1 MGIWYYLSAYVA
13 GLAGAP
19 YLPAPWDSP
28 LVPSLCALAAGLGVL
43 FIRRFGIGLP
53 ILFFSLL
60 GIALYQEA
68 LGPPTAPDHI
78 RAFAGTGPWV
88 IEGRVRALA
97 QRQGGG
103 FNLEVATEKI
113 VDGGKSRAV
122 SGILRVSVDQGE
134 NPACSGSR
142 VRFMAR
148 PRAPRAFGLPGE
160 FDYPRHLAYRGI
172 FATAHLTDTRE
183 LVVFADPPGMRPTP
197 ARLRTSLGAAI
208 DRAVSAEAAPLVRAL
223 VIGDTSLLSQD
234 DRERL
239 ARGGVSHL
247 FAISGL
253 HLGLVAA
260 FLYAGAN
267 RLYRR
272 SERLLLLAPARR
284 ILPVALLVPLFG
296 YLLLTGDGIATRRAF
311 VMLAAVALLMLAN
324 RRTPPLKLLA
334 GCAFLFLLAE
344 PLILFQPAFQLSF
357 AGLFGILVLV
367 PRWHPGSRLRP
378 KALSYLVGLALT
390 TGAATVA
397 TTPLVLANF
406 HLLAPAG
413 LVANLFA
420 VPLIGLVAVPLGL
433 GGALLLPLWE
443 AGADLLFT
451 GCGRVTLTVLEL
463 VDRTVDLPF
472 LGAVTC
478 YASPALLAGSTL
490 LALGLLLPGGIRRW
504 WPARAGCALLAGL
517 LFIAPARSSSALTV
531 TSLSVGQGDAT
542 LLTLDGG
549 RHFLID
555 GGGSHDARFDVG
567 RRLLAP
573 ALGRLG
579 VRRLEAVI
587 LTHDHPD
594 HSQGL
599 ARVLEDFPV
608 DEFWTAQ
615 TADKLNEPLR
625 AGLAQSG
632 VPVVIPPPGWSL
644 RRESGDKSL
653 WIFTP
658 RQNPNNPNDA
668 SLVLLVRHGDNG
680 ALLTG
685 DLEEAGVEQLLDQPL
700 PYPANLLKL
709 PHHGSGKCHPEWLL
723 DEVRPTLAFASLGFG
738 NRFRFP
744 HVRVTDALEARGIP
758 LWRTDRDGSLRFVSD
773 SRTWQATHWN
783 QRLFR

>member
-1 MGIWYYLSAYVA
+1 MAIWHFLSAYAA
-13 GLAGAP
+13 GLASAP

-28 LVPSLCALAAGLGVL
+28 LVPGLCAFVAGISVL
-43 FIRRFGIGLP
+43 FIRRLGIVLP
-53 ILFFSLL
+53 ILFFYLL
-60 GIALYQEA
+60 GIAFYQNA
-68 LGPPTAPDHI
+68 LSPPTAPDHI
-78 RAFAGTGPWV
+78 RAFTGTQTWV

-103 FNLEVATEKI
+103 FNLEIATERI
-113 VDGGKSRAV
+113 VDGEESRAV
-122 SGILRVSVDQGE
+122 SGILLVSIDQGE
-134 NPACSGSR
+134 SPVRSGSR
-142 VRFMAR
+142 VRFIAR
-148 PRAPRAFGLPGE
+148 PRAPRPFGLPGE
-160 FDYPRHLAYRGI
+160 FDYPRHLAYRDI

-183 LVVFADPPGMRPTP
+183 LVVFADPPGVGLTP
-197 ARLRTSLGAAI
+197 SRLREGLGKAI
-208 DRAVSAEAAPLVRAL
+208 DRAVSDEAAPLVRAL
-223 VIGDTSLLSQD
+223 VIGDKSLLRQE

-260 FLYAGAN
+260 LLYAGAN
-267 RLYRR
+267 LLYRR

-284 ILPVALLVPLFG
+284 LLPLLLLAPLFG

-311 VMLAAVALLMLAN
+311 VMLTAVALLMSAN
-324 RRTPPLKLLA
+324 RQTPPVKLLA
-334 GCAFLFLLAE
+334 SCALIFLLAE

-367 PRWHPGSRLRP
+367 PRWHPGTRRWP
-378 KALSYLVGLALT
+378 KGLSYAVGLALT
-390 TGAATVA
+390 TVAATVT

-413 LVANLFA
+413 LVTNLFA

-443 AGADLLFT
+443 AGANLLLT
-451 GCGRVTLTVLEL
+451 GCGQVTLGVLEL
-463 VDRTVDLPF
+463 VDRTVDLP
-472 LGAVTC
+472 LLRALTC
-478 YASPALLAGSTL
+478 YASPGLLAASALLALS
-490 LALGLLLPGGIRRW
+490 LLLPGGSRRRW
-504 WPARAGCALLAGL
+504 LGRAGCALFAGL
-517 LFIAPARSSSALTV
+517 LLIAPERSSSALTV

-555 GGGSHDARFDVG
+555 GGGFHDTRFDVG

-599 ARVLEDFPV
+599 TGVLETFPV

-615 TADKLNEPLR
+615 PAEKLNDALR
-625 AGLAQSG
+625 ASLAKSG
-632 VPVVIPPPGWSL
+632 VPVVIQPPGWSL
-644 RRESGDKSL
+644 RRERDERSL

-658 RQNPNNPNDA
+658 EQNTDNLNDA
-668 SLVLLVRHGDNG
+668 SLVLLVRDGDNG

-685 DLEEAGVEQLLDQPL
+685 DLEEAGIEQLLAHPL
-700 PYPANLLKL
+700 PYQVNLLKL

-723 DEVRPTLAFASLGFG
+723 DEVRPKLAFASLGFG

>member
-1 MGIWYYLSAYVA
+1 MGIRYYLSAYAA

-28 LVPSLCALAAGLGVL
+28 LVPGLCALAAGIAVL
-43 FIRRFGIGLP
+43 LLRRFGIVLP

-60 GIALYQEA
+60 GIAFYQEA
-68 LGPPTAPDHI
+68 LSPPTAPDHI
-78 RAFAGTGPWV
+78 RAFAGAQTWG

-97 QRQGGG
+97 PRQGGG

-113 VDGGKSRAV
+113 VDGEESRAV
-122 SGILRVSVDQGE
+122 SGILLVSIDQGE
-134 NPACSGSR
+134 SPVRSGSR

-148 PRAPRAFGLPGE
+148 PRSPRPFGLPGE

-172 FATAHLTDTRE
+172 FATAHLTDARE
-183 LVVFADPPGMRPTP
+183 LVVFADPPGAGLTP
-197 ARLRTSLGAAI
+197 SRLRERLGAAI
-208 DRAVSAEAAPLVRAL
+208 DRAVPGEAPLVRAL
-223 VIGDTSLLSQD
+223 VIGDKSTLSQN

-239 ARGGVSHL
+239 ARGGVAHL

-260 FLYAGAN
+260 LLYAGAN

-284 ILPVALLVPLFG
+284 FLPFPLLVPLFG

-311 VMLAAVALLMLAN
+311 VMLAAVTLLMLAN
-324 RRTPPLKLLA
+324 RRTPPVKLLA
-334 GCAFLFLLAE
+334 GCALVFLLAE

-367 PRWHPGSRLRP
+367 PRWLPPSRHWP
-378 KALSYLVGLALT
+378 KGLSYTAGLALT
-390 TGAATVA
+390 TVAATVT

-413 LVANLFA
+413 FVTNLFA

-433 GGALLLPLWE
+433 TGALLLPLSE
-443 AGADLLFT
+443 AGANLLFA
-451 GCGRVTLTVLEL
+451 GCGRVTLAVLEL
-463 VDRTVDLPF
+463 VDRTTDLPF

-478 YASPALLAGSTL
+478 YASPALLSVSML
-490 LALGLLLPGGIRRW
+490 LALSLLLPGGSRRYW
-504 WPARAGCALLAGL
+504 LGRAGCALLAGL
-517 LFIAPARSSSALTV
+517 LLIAPGKSSSALTV

-542 LLTLDGG
+542 LLTLAGG

-555 GGGSHDARFDVG
+555 GGGSHNARFDVG

-599 ARVLEDFPV
+599 TGVLDSFPV

-615 TADKLNEPLR
+615 PAEKLNEALR
-625 AGLAQSG
+625 ASLAKSG

-644 RRESGDKSL
+644 RHESVDKSL

-658 RQNPNNPNDA
+658 KQNPGNLNDS
-668 SLVLLVRHGDNG
+668 SLVLLVRHGENG
-680 ALLTG
+680 TLLTG
-685 DLEEAGVEQLLDQPL
+685 DLEEAGVEQLLAQPL
-700 PYPANLLKL
+700 PHPINLLKL

-723 DEVRPTLAFASLGFG
+723 DELRPTLAFASLGFG

-744 HVRVTDALEARGIP
+744 HVKVTDALEARDIP
-758 LWRTDRDGSLRFVSD
+758 LWRTDRDGTLRFVSD

>member
-1 MGIWYYLSAYVA
+1 MGIWHYLSAYAA

-28 LVPSLCALAAGLGVL
+28 LVPGLCALAAGISLL
-43 FIRRFGIGLP
+43 LIRRFGIVLP

-60 GIALYQEA
+60 GIAFYQEA
-68 LGPPTAPDHI
+68 LFPPTAPDHI
-78 RAFAGTGPWV
+78 SAFAGAQTWI

-103 FNLEVATEKI
+103 FSLEVATEKI
-113 VDGGKSRAV
+113 FDGDTSRDI
-122 SGILRVSVDQGE
+122 SGILLVSVNQGE
-134 NPACSGSR
+134 SLARNGSR
-142 VRFMAR
+142 VRFMTR
-148 PRAPRAFGLPGE
+148 LRAPRSFGLPGE
-160 FDYPRHLAYRGI
+160 FDYPRHLAYRDI
-172 FATAHLTDTRE
+172 FATAHLIDTRE
-183 LVVFADPPGMRPTP
+183 LVVFADPPGAGLTP
-197 ARLRTSLGAAI
+197 ARLRERLGTAI
-208 DRAVSAEAAPLVRAL
+208 DQALSDEAAPLVRAL
-223 VIGDTSLLSQD
+223 VIGDKSAISQN

-239 ARGGVSHL
+239 ARGGVAHL

-260 FLYAGAN
+260 LLYAGAN
-267 RLYRR
+267 LLYRR

-284 ILPVALLVPLFG
+284 LLPVPLLVPIFG

-311 VMLAAVALLMLAN
+311 VMIAAVALLMLVN
-324 RRTPPLKLLA
+324 RRTPAVKLLA

-390 TGAATVA
+390 TVAATIT

-420 VPLIGLVAVPLGL
+420 VPLIGMVAVPLGL

-443 AGADLLFT
+443 AGANLLFT
-451 GCGRVTLTVLEL
+451 GCGRITLAVLEL
-463 VDRTVDLPF
+463 VDRTVDLPL

-478 YASPALLAGSTL
+478 YASPGMLTASALLALS
-490 LALGLLLPGGIRRW
+490 LLLPGGNRRRW
-504 WPARAGCALLAGL
+504 LGRTGCALLAGWL
-517 LFIAPARSSSALTV
+517 LIVPGKSSSALTV
-531 TSLSVGQGDAT
+531 TPLSVGQGDAT

-555 GGGSHDARFDVG
+555 GGGFHDARFDIG

-599 ARVLEDFPV
+599 ARILEDFPV
-608 DEFWTAQ
+608 GEFWTAQ
-615 TADKLNEPLR
+615 PAEKLNDALR
-625 AGLAQSG
+625 TSLAKSG
-632 VPVVIPPPGWSL
+632 VPVVIPPPGWNL
-644 RRESGDKSL
+644 QLESGDKSL

-658 RQNPNNPNDA
+658 KQSTDNLNNT
-668 SLVLLVRHGDNG
+668 SLVLLVRHGNNG
-680 ALLTG
+680 VLLTG
-685 DLEEAGVEQLLDQPL
+685 DLEEAGIEQLLEQPL
-700 PYPANLLKL
+700 PHPVNLLKL
-709 PHHGSGKCHPEWLL
+709 PHHGSGKCHPERLL
-723 DEVRPTLAFASLGFG
+723 DEVRPRIAFASLGFG

-744 HVRVTDALEARGIP
+744 HVRVTDALEARRIP
-758 LWRTDRDGSLRFVSD
+758 LWRTDRDGTLRFVSD

-783 QRLFR
+783 HRLFR

>member
-1 MGIWYYLSAYVA
+1 MGIWHYLSVYVA

-28 LVPSLCALAAGLGVL
+28 FVPGLCALAAGLSVL
-43 FIRRFGIGLP
+43 LIRRFSTVLP
-53 ILFFSLL
+53 ILFFFFL
-60 GIALYQEA
+60 GIAFYQEA
-68 LGPPTAPDHI
+68 LNPPTAPDHI
-78 RAFAGTGPWV
+78 RAFTGSQTWV
-88 IEGRVRALA
+88 IEGRVRSLA

-103 FNLEVATEKI
+103 LSLEVATEKI
-113 VDGGKSRAV
+113 VDGEESRAV
-122 SGILRVSVDQGE
+122 SGILLVSIDQGE
-134 NPACSGSR
+134 SPVRNGSR

-148 PRAPRAFGLPGE
+148 PRAPRPFGLPGE
-160 FDYPRHLAYRGI
+160 FDYPRHLAYRDI

-183 LVVFADPPGMRPTP
+183 LVVFADPSGAGLTP
-197 ARLRTSLGAAI
+197 SRLRERLGAAI
-208 DRAVSAEAAPLVRAL
+208 DRAVSDEAAPWVRAL
-223 VIGDTSLLSQD
+223 VIGDKSLLTEK
-234 DRERL
+234 DREVL

-260 FLYAGAN
+260 LLYSGAN
-267 RLYRR
+267 LLYRR

-284 ILPVALLVPLFG
+284 LLPLPLLVPLFA

-311 VMLAAVALLMLAN
+311 VMLAAVALLMPAN
-324 RRTPPLKLLA
+324 RCTPPVKLLA
-334 GCAFLFLLAE
+334 SCALLFLLAE
-344 PLILFQPAFQLSF
+344 PLVFFQPAFQLSF

-367 PRWHPGSRLRP
+367 PRWHSATRRWPKGLRYT
-378 KALSYLVGLALT
+378 AGLALT
-390 TGAATVA
+390 TGAATVT

-413 LVANLFA
+413 LVTNLFA
-420 VPLIGLVAVPLGL
+420 VPLIGLLAVPLGL

-443 AGADLLFT
+443 AGARLLFT
-451 GCGRVTLTVLEL
+451 GCGRITLAVLEL
-463 VDRTVDLPF
+463 VERTVDLPF

-478 YASPALLAGSTL
+478 YASPTLLAASALLAL
-490 LALGLLLPGGIRRW
+490 CLLLPGGNRRLW
-504 WPARAGCALLAGL
+504 SGRAGCALLAGL
-517 LFIAPARSSSALTV
+517 LLIAPDKNSWALTV
-531 TSLSVGQGDAT
+531 TSLSIGQGDAT
-542 LLTLDGG
+542 LLTLEGE

-555 GGGSHDARFDVG
+555 GGGFHDPRFDVG

-599 ARVLEDFPV
+599 IGVLEEFPV
-608 DEFWTAQ
+608 AEFWTARPPE
-615 TADKLNEPLR
+615 KLND
-625 AGLAQSG
+625 ALAACLSKTK
-632 VPVVIPPPGWSL
+632 IPIFSPPAGWSQ
-644 RRESGDKSL
+644 RRENGNLSL
-653 WIFTP
+653 WTFTP
-658 RQNPNNPNDA
+658 DQQALNLNDT
-668 SLVLLVRHGDNG
+668 SLVLLVGHGDNG
-680 ALLTG
+680 VLLTG
-685 DLEEAGVEQLLDQPL
+685 DLEESGIEQLLAQPL
-700 PYPANLLKL
+700 PHPVNLLKL
-709 PHHGSGKCHPEWLL
+709 PHHGSGKCHPGRLL

-744 HVRVTDALEARGIP
+744 HARVTDALNARRIP
-758 LWRTDRDGSLRFVSD
+758 FWRTDRDGTLRFVSD

>member
-1 MGIWYYLSAYVA
+1 MGIRHYLSAYAA

-28 LVPSLCALAAGLGVL
+28 LVPGLCALAAGIAVL
-43 FIRRFGIGLP
+43 LLRRSGIVIP

-60 GIALYQEA
+60 GIAFYQEA
-68 LGPPTAPDHI
+68 LSPPTAPDHI
-78 RAFAGTGPWV
+78 RAFAGGQTRV

-97 QRQGGG
+97 PRQGGG
-103 FNLEVATEKI
+103 FNLEVTTEKI
-113 VDGGKSRAV
+113 VDGEESRAV
-122 SGILRVSVDQGE
+122 SGILLVSVDQGE
-134 NPACSGSR
+134 SPARSGSR

-148 PRAPRAFGLPGE
+148 PRAPRSFGLPGE

-172 FATAHLTDTRE
+172 FATAHLTDARE
-183 LVVFADPPGMRPTP
+183 LVVFADPPGTGLTP
-197 ARLRTSLGAAI
+197 ARLRERLGAAI
-208 DRAVSAEAAPLVRAL
+208 DQAVPGEAAPLVRAL
-223 VIGDTSLLSQD
+223 VIGDKSLQSQN

-239 ARGGVSHL
+239 ARGGVAHL

-260 FLYAGAN
+260 LLYAGAN

-284 ILPVALLVPLFG
+284 FLPFPLLVPLFG

-311 VMLAAVALLMLAN
+311 VMIAAVTLLMLAN
-324 RRTPPLKLLA
+324 RRTPPVKLLA
-334 GCAFLFLLAE
+334 GCALVFLLAE

-357 AGLFGILVLV
+357 AGLFGILLLV
-367 PRWHPGSRLRP
+367 PRWLPASRHWP
-378 KALSYLVGLALT
+378 KGLSYTAGLALT
-390 TGAATVA
+390 TVAATVT

-413 LVANLFA
+413 LVTNLFA

-433 GGALLLPLWE
+433 TGALLLPLSE
-443 AGADLLFT
+443 AGANLLFA
-451 GCGRVTLTVLEL
+451 GCGRITLAVLEL
-463 VDRTVDLPF
+463 VDRTVELPF

-478 YASPALLAGSTL
+478 YASPALLAVSVL
-490 LALGLLLPGGIRRW
+490 LALSLLLPGGSRRCW
-504 WPARAGCALLAGL
+504 LGRAGCALLAGL
-517 LFIAPARSSSALTV
+517 LFIAPEKSSSALTV
-531 TSLSVGQGDAT
+531 TSLSLGQGDAT

-555 GGGSHDARFDVG
+555 GGGSHNARFDVG

-599 ARVLEDFPV
+599 TGVLEDFPV

-615 TADKLNEPLR
+615 PAEKLNETLR
-625 AGLAQSG
+625 AGLAKSG

-644 RRESGDKSL
+644 RHESDDKSL

-658 RQNPNNPNDA
+658 EQNPGNLNDS
-668 SLVLLVRHGDNG
+668 SLVLLARHGENG
-680 ALLTG
+680 TLLTG
-685 DLEEAGVEQLLDQPL
+685 DLEEAGVEQLLAQPL
-700 PYPANLLKL
+700 PHPINLLKL

-723 DEVRPTLAFASLGFG
+723 DELRPTLAFASLGFG

-744 HVRVTDALEARGIP
+744 HVKVTEALEVRGIP
-758 LWRTDRDGSLRFVSD
+758 LWRTDRDGTLRFVSD

>member
-1 MGIWYYLSAYVA
+1 MGIWHYLSAYVA

-28 LVPSLCALAAGLGVL
+28 FIPGLCALAAGLSAL
-43 FIRRFGIGLP
+43 LIRRFGTVLP
-53 ILFFSLL
+53 ILFFFFL
-60 GIALYQEA
+60 GIAFYQEA
-68 LGPPTAPDHI
+68 LNPPTAPDHI
-78 RAFAGTGPWV
+78 RAFTGPQTWV
-88 IEGRVRALA
+88 IEGQVRSLA
-97 QRQGGG
+97 PRQGGG
-103 FNLEVATEKI
+103 LSLEVATEKI

-122 SGILRVSVDQGE
+122 SGILLVSIDQGE
-134 NPACSGSR
+134 SPVRSGSR

-148 PRAPRAFGLPGE
+148 PRAPRPFGLPGE

-183 LVVFADPPGMRPTP
+183 LAVFADPPGAEPTP
-197 ARLRTSLGAAI
+197 SRLRERLGAAI
-208 DRAVSAEAAPLVRAL
+208 DQAVSGEAAPLVRAL
-223 VIGDTSLLSQD
+223 VIGDKSLFRQE

-253 HLGLVAA
+253 HLGLIAA
-260 FLYAGAN
+260 LLYAGAN
-267 RLYRR
+267 LLYRR

-284 ILPVALLVPLFG
+284 ILPAALLVPLFA

-311 VMLAAVALLMLAN
+311 VMFAAVALLMSAN
-324 RRTPPLKLLA
+324 RRTPALKLLA
-334 GCAFLFLLAE
+334 ACAFLFLLAE

-367 PRWHPGSRLRP
+367 PRWLPETRRWP
-378 KALSYLVGLALT
+378 KGLSYAVGLALT
-390 TGAATVA
+390 TVAATIT
-397 TTPLVLANF
+397 TTPLALGNF

-413 LVANLFA
+413 VVTNLFA
-420 VPLIGLVAVPLGL
+420 VPLVGLAAVPLGL
-433 GGALLLPLWE
+433 TGALLLPLWE
-443 AGADLLFT
+443 TGADLLFT
-451 GCGRVTLTVLEL
+451 GCGQVTLGVLEL
-463 VDRTVDLPF
+463 VDRTVGLPL

-478 YASPALLAGSTL
+478 YASPSLLAASALLALS
-490 LALGLLLPGGIRRW
+490 LLLPGRSRRS
-504 WPARAGCALLAGL
+504 RLSKAGCALLATVIL
-517 LFIAPARSSSALTV
+517 IAPERSSPALTV

-555 GGGSHDARFDVG
+555 GGGFHDPRFDVG
-567 RRLLAP
+567 RRLIAP

-599 ARVLEDFPV
+599 IGVLEEFPV
-608 DEFWTAQ
+608 GEFWTAQ
-615 TADKLNEPLR
+615 PAETLNDALR
-625 AGLAQSG
+625 ASLAKSG
-632 VPVVIPPPGWSL
+632 VPVVIPAPGWSL
-644 RRESGDKSL
+644 KRESNGIAL

-658 RQNPNNPNDA
+658 EQNTGNLNNA
-668 SLVLLVRHGDNG
+668 SLVLLVRHGNNG

-685 DLEEAGVEQLLDQPL
+685 DLEEAGVEQLLAQPL
-700 PYPANLLKL
+700 PHPVNLLKL
-709 PHHGSGKCHPEWLL
+709 PHHGSGKCRPERLL

-744 HVRVTDALEARGIP
+744 QARVTDALEARGIP

>member
-1 MGIWYYLSAYVA
+1 MAIWYYLSAYAA
-13 GLAGAP
+13 GLASAP

-28 LVPSLCALAAGLGVL
+28 LVPSLCALAAGIAVL
-43 FIRRFGIGLP
+43 LPRRFGIGLP
-53 ILFFSLL
+53 ILFFYLL
-60 GIALYQEA
+60 GVAFYQEA

-78 RAFAGTGPWV
+78 RAFAGAQTWV
-88 IEGRVRALA
+88 IEGRVRALT

-113 VDGGKSRAV
+113 VDGEESRAV
-122 SGILRVSVDQGE
+122 SGILLLSIEQGE
-134 NPACSGSR
+134 NPARSGSR
-142 VRFMAR
+142 IRFMAR
-148 PRAPRAFGLPGE
+148 PRAPRAYGLPGE
-160 FDYPRHLAYRGI
+160 FDYPRHLAYRDI

-183 LVVFADPPGMRPTP
+183 LVVFADPPEARRTP
-197 ARLRTSLGAAI
+197 ARLRERLGAAI
-208 DRAVSAEAAPLVRAL
+208 DRAVSGEAAPLVRAL
-223 VIGDTSLLSQD
+223 VIGDKSLLSQE

-253 HLGLVAA
+253 HLGLVAG

-284 ILPVALLVPLFG
+284 ILPAALLVPLFA

-311 VMLAAVALLMLAN
+311 VMLAAIALLMLAN

-334 GCAFLFLLAE
+334 GCAFIFLLAE

-357 AGLFGILVLV
+357 AGLFGILLLV
-367 PRWHPGSRLRP
+367 PRWLPETRRRP
-378 KALSYLVGLALT
+378 KGLGYAAGLALT
-390 TGAATVA
+390 TVAATVA

-406 HLLAPAG
+406 HLFAPAG
-413 LVANLFA
+413 LVTNLFA

-443 AGADLLFT
+443 AGANLLFT
-451 GCGRVTLTVLEL
+451 GCGRITLAVLEL
-463 VDRTVDLPF
+463 VDRTVDLPL

-490 LALGLLLPGGIRRW
+490 LALSLLLPGGHRRW

-517 LFIAPARSSSALTV
+517 LFIAPERSASALTV

-555 GGGSHDARFDVG
+555 GGGFHDTRFDIG

-599 ARVLEDFPV
+599 TGVLETFPV

-615 TADKLNEPLR
+615 PAEKLNDTLR
-625 AGLAQSG
+625 ASLAQSG
-632 VPVVIPPPGWSL
+632 VPVVIQPPGWNL
-644 RRESGDKSL
+644 RYESAERSL
-653 WIFTP
+653 WAFTP
-658 RQNPNNPNDA
+658 EQNTDNLNDA
-668 SLVLLVRHGDNG
+668 SLVLLVQDGTNG

-685 DLEEAGVEQLLDQPL
+685 DLEEAGVEQLLAQPL
-700 PYPANLLKL
+700 PHPVNLLKL

-744 HVRVTDALEARGIP
+744 HVRVTDALESRGIP

>member
-1 MGIWYYLSAYVA
+1 MGIWHYLSAYAA
-13 GLAGAP
+13 GLASAP

-28 LVPSLCALAAGLGVL
+28 LVPGLCALAAGIGVL
-43 FIRRFGIGLP
+43 LFRRFVIVLP
-53 ILFFSLL
+53 ILFFYLL
-60 GIALYQEA
+60 GIAFYQEA
-68 LGPPTAPDHI
+68 LSPPTAPDHI
-78 RAFAGTGPWV
+78 RAFAGAQTWV

-97 QRQGGG
+97 QRQEGG
-103 FNLEVATEKI
+103 FNLEVATERI
-113 VDGGKSRAV
+113 VDGEESRAV
-122 SGILRVSVDQGE
+122 SGILLVSIDQGE
-134 NPACSGSR
+134 SPVQSGSR

-148 PRAPRAFGLPGE
+148 PRSPRPFGLPGE

-183 LVVFADPPGMRPTP
+183 LVVFADPPGAGLTP
-197 ARLRTSLGAAI
+197 ARLRERLGAAI
-208 DRAVSAEAAPLVRAL
+208 DRAVHDEAAPLVRAL
-223 VIGDTSLLSQD
+223 VIGDKNLLSQE

-239 ARGGVSHL
+239 ARGGVAHL

-260 FLYAGAN
+260 ILYAGAN
-267 RLYRR
+267 LLYRR

-284 ILPVALLVPLFG
+284 ILPAALLVPLFA

-311 VMLAAVALLMLAN
+311 VMLAAVALLMSAN
-324 RRTPPLKLLA
+324 RRTPTLKLLA
-334 GCAFLFLLAE
+334 GCAFLFLLAK

-367 PRWHPGSRLRP
+367 PRWLPASRHWP
-378 KALSYLVGLALT
+378 KGLSYAVGLALT
-390 TGAATVA
+390 TVAATVT

-413 LVANLFA
+413 LVTNLFA

-443 AGADLLFT
+443 AGANLLFT
-451 GCGRVTLTVLEL
+451 GCGRITLAVLKL
-463 VDRTVDLPF
+463 VDRTTDLPL

-478 YASPALLAGSTL
+478 YATPALLVASAL
-490 LALGLLLPGGIRRW
+490 LALSLLLPGGSRRCW
-504 WPARAGCALLAGL
+504 LSRAGCTLLAGL
-517 LFIAPARSSSALTV
+517 LLIAPEKSSPALTV

-555 GGGSHDARFDVG
+555 GGGFHDTRFDIG

-599 ARVLEDFPV
+599 TGVLESFPV

-615 TADKLNEPLR
+615 PAGKLNESLR
-625 AGLAQSG
+625 ASLAKSG
-632 VPVVIPPPGWSL
+632 VPVVIQPPGWSL
-644 RRESGDKSL
+644 RHESDDKSL

-658 RQNPNNPNDA
+658 EQKTDNLNDA
-668 SLVLLVRHGDNG
+668 SLVLLVRDGNNG

-685 DLEEAGVEQLLDQPL
+685 DLEEAGVEQLLAQPL
-700 PYPANLLKL
+700 PHAVNLLKL

-723 DEVRPTLAFASLGFG
+723 DELRPQLAFASLGFG

-744 HVRVTDALEARGIP
+744 HVRVTDTLDARGIP
-758 LWRTDRDGSLRFVSD
+758 LWRTDRDGTLRFVSD